1 MKITQQLMFLLLTN
15 TAPCFKNRQKV
26 LLGQLFFFFF
36 SPDFSFSE
44 ALCRNQKQKLTVSA
58 LFQVLDPNHVK

>member
-26 LLGQLFFFFF
+26 LLSQLFFFF